1 MTDTEPKTCS
11 LSTPGESPVS
21 FVADKDTKPLEG
33 EEAACAIKELNNT
46 DFVRKFKAS
55 DRNYADPGL
64 HLQQYGLFS
73 FIPAKGAIP
82 NKNGIFGFAKQR
94 GNFQTEDEASAR
106 AEMLIK
112 DCDSTHTIFHT
123 YVGRP
128 FPLTVSDKYAA
139 ETSEVDIRKET
150 TEAVSTTIKDKKNAD
165 KKAMEEI
172 KAREEE
178 LMADTSGTRDKA
190 EVDEEEYITTC
201 VKNAQLS
208 WSYMEHVT
216 KMKEIRLLIMKARAE
231 LKELDSTNPQF
242 KANYLAKYAAAR
254 KKAGINTSKADLETG
269 FMKYMGCDVLLN
281 GIDDNEGDFDLNKI
295 INSDTAKPTTVF
307 VTDQHKE
314 EEDEDGGELKP
325 KAD

>member
-1 MTDTEPKTCS
+1 MTDTEPKPCS

-33 EEAACAIKELNNT
+33 EEATCAIEQLNNT

-64 HLQQYGLFS
+64 HLQQFGLFS
-73 FIPAKGAIP
+73 FIPAKGATP

-94 GNFQTEDEASAR
+94 GNFATEDEASVR

-112 DCDSTHTIFHT
+112 ECDSTHTIFHT

-139 ETSEVDIRKET
+139 ETSEVDIRRET
-150 TEAVSTTIKDKKNAD
+150 TEAISTTIKA
-165 KKAMEEI
+165 KKAETQKQM
-172 KAREEE
+172 
-178 LMADTSGTRDKA
+178 SGTRDKS
-190 EVDEEEYITTC
+190 EVDEDEYITTC

-231 LKELDSTNPQF
+231 LKELDIMNPQF

-254 KKAGINTSKADLETG
+254 KKAGINTSKADLESG

-281 GIDDNEGDFDLNKI
+281 GIDDNMGDFNLNKI

-307 VTDQHKE
+307 VTDQIKE
-314 EEDEDGGELKP
+314 GDEEDGELKP
-325 KAD
+325 KSD